1 MRVRRRLLNFCTVLL
16 AVTVSTALARE
27 LRAQAPPR
35 PDSARRDTVR
45 RDTAAVSSDSLAAR
59 LARAEAAIALLQ
71 QQLAIE
77 AATAVR
83 TRSRLQL
90 ELSGRIVTN
99 SYFTQGR
106 ANSAEL
112 PLLAREAVTSTNP
125 AQGQPG
131 TRAFGISLRQTIL
144 GAALSVDSVLG
155 GTFVGDIDIDFFS
168 GGSAFTAD
176 AFGFPTPRLR
186 TVSAQMRW
194 AKTTLLVGT
203 ETPLISD
210 LSPVSLAAAG
220 TPEFALAGNL
230 WNWIPQLR
238 ASHTFAQSH
247 VGATPISWTLHAAAL
262 APVSGVRHP
271 NEPDAIDA
279 GERSGRP
286 ALEGRVSMQW
296 GAADAADDAKGEL
309 GLGVHR
315 GWLRASGDTF
325 TVAHAIAAT
334 AQIGLSHGLTLLA
347 EGYTGR
353 AISSLGGGGIG
364 QTFGATPTGQ
374 TFGPP
379 VRDVAGWAQLNAQ
392 LRPTVSS
399 GVGCGLDVA
408 DARDHPRR
416 LRNGACEA
424 HLIWRPTQPVL
435 VGFEVRRVGTVYTS
449 GNQHATHLNLALG
462 FEW

>member
-1 MRVRRRLLNFCTVLL
+1 MISTRVRRRLPILCTVLL
-16 AVTVSTALARE
+16 AVTGSTALAPE
-27 LRAQAPPR
+27 LYAQAAPPR
-35 PDSARRDTVR
+35 ADSARRDS
-45 RDTAAVSSDSLAAR
+45 AAVAADSMAAR

-90 ELSGRIVTN
+90 ELSGRVLTN

-112 PLLAREAVTSTNP
+112 PLLVREAVTPTNP

-131 TRAFGISLRQTIL
+131 TRAFGISLRQTFI
-144 GAALSVDSVLG
+144 GAALSIDSVLG

-168 GGSAFTAD
+168 GGSAVTGD

-194 AKTTLLVGT
+194 TKTTLLVGT
-203 ETPLISD
+203 ETPLIAD
-210 LSPVSLAAAG
+210 LNPVSLAAAG

-238 ASHTFAQSH
+238 ASHTFAQSR
-247 VGATPISWTLHAAAL
+247 VGSTPVSWTVHAAAL

-271 NEPDAIDA
+271 NEPDLIDA

-286 ALEGRVSMQW
+286 ALEARVSMHW
-296 GAADAADDAKGEL
+296 GATDAAADAQGEI

-315 GWLRASGDTF
+315 GWLRATGDTF
-325 TVAHAIAAT
+325 TVARAIAAT
-334 AQIGLSHGLTLLA
+334 AHVGLSHGLTLLA
-347 EGYTGR
+347 EGYMGR
-353 AISSLGGGGIG
+353 AISALGGGGIG
-364 QTFGATPTGQ
+364 QTFGAAPTGQ

-392 LRPTVSS
+392 LRPTLST

-408 DARDHPRR
+408 DARDRPRR
-416 LRNGACEA
+416 LRNGACET
-424 HLIWRPTQPVL
+424 HIIWRPTQPVL
-435 VGFEVRRVGTVYTS
+435 VGFEVRRLGTVYAS
-449 GNQHATHLNLALG
+449 GNQHATHINLALG

>member
-1 MRVRRRLLNFCTVLL
+1 MIIKRGRRRLSILCTVLL
-16 AVTVSTALARE
+16 AVTASSALSPE
-27 LRAQAPPR
+27 LGAQAAPPKS
-35 PDSARRDTVR
+35 DSVR
-45 RDTAAVSSDSLAAR
+45 RDSAALSADSMAAR

-77 AATAVR
+77 AASAVR

-90 ELSGRIVTN
+90 ELSGRVLTN

-106 ANSAEL
+106 ANSVEL
-112 PLLAREAVTSTNP
+112 PLFVREAATPTNA
-125 AQGQPG
+125 AQGRSG
-131 TRAFGISLRQTIL
+131 TRAFGVSLRQTLL
-144 GAALSVDSVLG
+144 GAAISVDSVLG
-155 GTFVGDIDIDFFS
+155 ATFVGDIDIDFFS
-168 GGSAFTAD
+168 GGTSVTAD

-186 TVSAQMRW
+186 TVTAQLRW
-194 AKTTLLVGT
+194 AKTSLLIGT
-203 ETPLISD
+203 ETPLISE
-210 LSPVSLAAAG
+210 LNPVSLAAAG

-238 ASHTFAQSH
+238 ASHTFAQAR
-247 VGATPISWTLHAAAL
+247 VGSTPVAWTVHAAAL

-286 ALEGRVSMQW
+286 ALEGRVSMHW
-296 GAADAADDAKGEL
+296 GAANATDDSQGEI

-315 GWLRASGDTF
+315 GWLRVSGDTL
-325 TVAHAIAAT
+325 TVARAVAAT
-334 AQIGLSHGLTLLA
+334 ARVGLSHGLTLLA
-347 EGYTGR
+347 EGYSGR

-364 QTFGATPTGQ
+364 QTFGAALPGEV
-374 TFGPP
+374 FGPP
-379 VRDVAGWAQLNAQ
+379 VRDIAGWAQLNAQ
-392 LRPTVSS
+392 LRPTLSS

-408 DARDHPRR
+408 DARDRPRR

-435 VGFEVRRVGTVYTS
+435 VGFEVRRVGTAYAS
-449 GNQHATHLNLALG
+449 SKQRATHVNLALG

>member
-1 MRVRRRLLNFCTVLL
+1 MIGRQFRQRLLILGTVLL
-16 AVTVSTALARE
+16 AVTASLVLAHE
-27 LRAQAPPR
+27 LVAQAAPPR
-35 PDSARRDTVR
+35 PDRVR
-45 RDTAAVSSDSLAAR
+45 RDTITVSADSMVAR

-90 ELSGRIVTN
+90 ELSGRVLTN

-112 PLLAREAVTSTNP
+112 PLLAREAITATNP

-131 TRAFGISLRQTIL
+131 TRAFGISLRQTFI

-168 GGSAFTAD
+168 GGTAFTAD
-176 AFGFPTPRLR
+176 PFGFPTPRLR

-194 AKTTLLVGT
+194 SRTTLMVGT
-203 ETPLISD
+203 DSPLISD
-210 LSPVSLAAAG
+210 LNPVSLAATG
-220 TPEFALAGNL
+220 TPAFALAGNL

-238 ASHTFAQSH
+238 ASHTFAQSR
-247 VGATPISWTLHAAAL
+247 VGSTPVSWVVQAAAL
-262 APVSGVRHP
+262 APAAGVRHP
-271 NEPDAIDA
+271 NEPDLIDA

-286 ALEGRVSMQW
+286 ALEARMSMHW
-296 GAADAADDAKGEL
+296 GAADAANDAHGEV
-309 GLGVHR
+309 GVSVHR
-315 GWLRASGDTF
+315 GWLRVTGDRF
-325 TVAHAIAAT
+325 TVARAIAAD
-334 AQIGLSHGLTLLA
+334 ARVGLSHGLTLLA
-347 EGYTGR
+347 EGYSGR

-364 QTFGATPTGQ
+364 QTFGAASAGQ
-374 TFGPP
+374 AFGPP

-392 LRPTVSS
+392 LRPTLSS
-399 GVGCGLDVA
+399 GVGCGLAVA
-408 DARDHPRR
+408 DARDRPRR
-416 LRNGACEA
+416 LRNGTCET

-435 VGFEVRRVGTVYTS
+435 VGFEVRRIGTVYAT
-449 GNQHATHLNLALG
+449 GNQRATHFNLALG